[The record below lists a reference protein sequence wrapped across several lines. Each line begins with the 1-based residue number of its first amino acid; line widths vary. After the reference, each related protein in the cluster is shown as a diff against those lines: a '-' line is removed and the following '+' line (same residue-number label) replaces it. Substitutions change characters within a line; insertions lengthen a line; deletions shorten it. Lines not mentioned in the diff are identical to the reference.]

1 MGISG
6 SNTWGGTYHIFFGLY
21 NIGLNFRE
29 YHHKI
34 WPTKY
39 GAFTYLHVLDPED
52 LPLTKEE
59 FEGFQ
64 EANGDRMVM

>member
-1 MGISG
+1 MGRYLPYI
-6 SNTWGGTYHIFFGLY
+6 FGLY